1 MRAMKIC
8 GLAMAGMLAATATAQ
23 AGYIADGTM
32 DRIFRLHST
41 YGANWVDRVGTS
53 NPFELYGVDVS
64 SSSSD
69 GGTLNLSI
77 YTNYG
82 LNPAGAYQ
90 TRTADIAFK
99 LDGATNFNFGLIL
112 VDHDTDASAAR
123 RDNNGLEAGF
133 YAVNSWM
140 TSEDIFG
147 DLGSVAY
154 GGRAAICTDN
164 ASCNLQTPQVVYTYI
179 NSGTLIAVDDG
190 QEHNGFTLTIASS
203 DPRNDILDLT
213 PHSDIAMRRIDIT
226 MTGVGE
232 LFGPAWEM
240 MFGNATCGN
249 DTIFVSGVG
258 IPPELPEPAAMGLML
273 LGLVGLGAV
282 RRATAKS

>member
-1 MRAMKIC
+1 MRAMKIG
-8 GLAMAGMLAATATAQ
+8 GLALAGMLAATATAQ

-32 DRIFRLHST
+32 DRMFHLHST
-41 YGANWVDRVGTS
+41 YGANWVDRVGNS
-53 NPFELYGVDVS
+53 NLFELYGVNVS
-64 SSSSD
+64 SSSNA

-82 LNPAGAYQ
+82 LNAAGAYQ

-133 YAVNSWM
+133 YAANSWL

-164 ASCNLQTPQVVYTYI
+164 ASCNLQTPQAVNTYLS
-179 NSGTLIAVDDG
+179 SGTLLAADDG
-190 QEHNGFTLTIASS
+190 LQHNGYTLTIASS
-203 DPRNDILDLT
+203 DPRNDISDLT
-213 PHSDIAMRRIDIT
+213 PDSDVAMRRIDIT

-240 MFGNATCGN
+240 MFGNAICAN

-258 IPPELPEPAAMGLML
+258 IPPALPEPAAMGLML
-273 LGLVGLGAV
+273 LGLVGLGAA
-282 RRATAKS
+282 RRVAAKA